1 MQEAANKKGV
11 SLRARARR
19 LYESTPRPLR
29 RISVLLVGGV
39 ILVAGLAMLV
49 LPGPGLLVMGVAIAV
64 LALEFDWARKLA
76 DATGRAA
83 RGLAQRAGLTRPR
96 RPSIDEPASREP
108 AASHRSFSPPT
119 D

>member
-1 MQEAANKKGV
+1 MQEGANKK
-11 SLRARARR
+11 SLRARARG
-19 LYESTPRPLR
+19 LYESMPRPLR

-76 DATGRAA
+76 DAIGRAA
-83 RGLAQRAGLTRPR
+83 RSLAQRLGLTRLR
-96 RPSIDEPASREP
+96 RPSPEQPDSKSPAP
-108 AASHRSFSPPT
+108 SHRSFSPPP